1 MQKRVIP
8 LVLSHKD
15 FVVLSPP
22 TADKL
27 TTLAISVLSLVDSTV
42 SECQVVVIAPT
53 RQEAKLLRD

>member
-27 TTLAISVLSLVDSTV
+27 TTLAISVLSLVDPTV
-42 SECQVVVIAPT
+42 PECQVVVVAPS
-53 RQEAKLLRD
+53 RDDARLLHD